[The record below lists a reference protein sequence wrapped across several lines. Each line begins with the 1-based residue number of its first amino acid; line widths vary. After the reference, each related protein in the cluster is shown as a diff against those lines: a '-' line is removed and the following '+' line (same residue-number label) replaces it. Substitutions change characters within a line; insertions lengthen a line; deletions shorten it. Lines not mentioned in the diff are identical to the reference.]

1 MKTIAG
7 LLILLVVSFQ
17 VAGQVQGQRGQTY
30 TAPWDIPALEDPY
43 FFEPY
48 FDTIYIHDTVYVTN
62 ADAFLKK
69 YYKGK
74 VNLNDLIKNQKILDS
89 ILQDLSKVSGKE
101 LFYNYFGNHRY
112 PRALSNSISIK
123 EFSLGEDLQF
133 QKRFQEK
140 AYGGSGNLND
150 GLLFRFN
157 GASRTNRFLTNE
169 EVVIRAISYIFTAL
183 QQDSSKIKTISLYFP
198 DFNFK
203 EKRAMAQFTKS
214 IRRVMDASKYPT
226 ITNMKLKV
234 FFHEPKDRKIIGEDF
249 MYALTLMADDVI
261 LLDPTNIMDDYYVK
275 GDPFTWSEIEN
286 LSLFTQ
292 INSHFYLAKYSTGD
306 TASYKGTLSNFSINS
321 IRPVVM
327 GDNPDNNWESY
338 LWFLIGLVFLIVLI
352 ILLYL
357 LYPPFSYLM
366 NQNMGIILASA
377 IIFALEFFILVAA
390 LFNYMCTE
398 DDEISSSK
406 NSWILFCM
414 PILMVVV
421 LPLMRQFTRNKK
433 LP

>member
-1 MKTIAG
+1 MMKYIAG
-7 LLILLVVSFQ
+7 LLLVFVIVFQ
-17 VAGQVQGQRGQTY
+17 SAGQGQRGQTY
-30 TAPWDIPALEDPY
+30 VAPWDIPALEDPY

-48 FDTIYIHDTVYVTN
+48 FDTIYLHDTVYVSN

-74 VNLNDLIKNQKILDS
+74 ITLNELIKNQKILDS

-101 LFYNYFGNHRY
+101 LFYNYFGNQRY

-123 EFSLGEDLQF
+123 EYSLGENLQF
-133 QKRFQEK
+133 RQRFQEK
-140 AYGGSGNLND
+140 EYGGAGYLND
-150 GLLFRFN
+150 GLLFRIN
-157 GASRTNRFLTNE
+157 GASRTNRFLTNQE
-169 EVVIRAISYIFTAL
+169 AVIRAISYIFTAL
-183 QQDSSKIKTISLYFP
+183 QPDSSKIKTISLYFP

-203 EKRAMAQFTKS
+203 EKRAMAQFAKS
-214 IRRVMDASKYPT
+214 IRRVMDASKYAT
-226 ITNMKLKV
+226 IRNMKLKL
-234 FFHEPKDRKIIGEDF
+234 FFHEPKDRGVIGDDF
-249 MYALTLMADDVI
+249 MYALILMADDVI

-275 GDPFTWSEIEN
+275 GDPFSYSEIQD

-292 INSHFYLAKYSTGD
+292 INSHFYLARFSTGD
-306 TASYKGTLSNFSINS
+306 TASYQGTLTNFSVNS

-327 GDNPDNNWESY
+327 GDSPDNTWESY
-338 LWFLIGLVFLIVLI
+338 LWFLIGLVTLVLLIVG
-352 ILLYL
+352 LYL
-357 LYPPFSYLM
+357 LYPPFSYLL

-377 IIFALEFFILVAA
+377 VIFAIEFFMLVGA

-406 NSWILFCM
+406 NTWLLFCM

-421 LPLMRQFTRNKK
+421 LPLMRQFMRNRK

>member
-1 MKTIAG
+1 MKFITQ
-7 LLILLVVSFQ
+7 LFVLFLVVFQ
-17 VAGQVQGQRGQTY
+17 ASGQGKRGQTY
-30 TAPWDIPALEDPY
+30 VAPWDIPALEDPY

-48 FDTIYIHDTVYVTN
+48 FDTIYIHDTVYISN

-74 VNLNDLIKNQKILDS
+74 ITLNELMKNQKILDS
-89 ILQDLSKVSGKE
+89 ILKNLSKVSGKE

-112 PRALSNSISIK
+112 PKALSNSISIK
-123 EFSLGEDLQF
+123 EYSLGENLQF
-133 QKRFQEK
+133 RQRFKDES
-140 AYGGSGNLND
+140 YGAWGNLND
-150 GLLFRFN
+150 GLLFRFT
-157 GASRTNRFLTNE
+157 GASRTNRFLNNQE
-169 EVVIRAISYIFTAL
+169 AVIRAISYIFTAL
-183 QQDSSKIKTISLYFP
+183 QTDSSKVHTISLYFP

-214 IRRVMDASKYPT
+214 MRRVMDASRYPT
-226 ITNMKLKV
+226 IRNMKLKV
-234 FFHEPKDRKIIGEDF
+234 FFHEPKDPDIIGEDF
-249 MYALTLMADDVI
+249 MYALILMADDVI

-275 GDPFTWSEIEN
+275 GDPFSYSEIQD
-286 LSLFTQ
+286 LSLLTQ
-292 INSHFYLAKYSTGD
+292 IKSHFYLAKFSNGD
-306 TASYKGTLSNFSINS
+306 TTSYKNTLTNFSVNS

-327 GDNPDNNWESY
+327 GDNPDNTWESY
-338 LWFLIGLVFLIVLI
+338 LWFLIGLISLIAI
-352 ILLYL
+352 IVGLYL
-357 LYPPFSYLM
+357 LYPPFSYLL

-377 IIFALEFFILVAA
+377 VIFALEFFMLVGA

-406 NSWILFCM
+406 NTWILFCM

-421 LPLMRQFTRNKK
+421 LPLMRQFMRNKK

>member
-1 MKTIAG
+1 MKYITG
-7 LLILLVVSFQ
+7 LLILFVVAFQ
-17 VAGQVQGQRGQTY
+17 ATGQGQQRGQTY
-30 TAPWDIPALEDPY
+30 IAPWDIPALEDPY

-48 FDTIYIHDTVYVTN
+48 FDTIYIHDTVYVSN

-74 VNLNDLIKNQKILDS
+74 ITLNDLVKNQQILDS
-89 ILQDLSKVSGKE
+89 VLKDLNKVSGKE

-112 PRALSNSISIK
+112 PRALSNSISIR
-123 EFSLGEDLQF
+123 EFSLGDNLQF
-133 QKRFQEK
+133 KQRFQEK
-140 AYGGSGNLND
+140 GYGAAGNLND

-157 GASRTNRFLTNE
+157 GASRTNRFLNNE
-169 EVVIRAISYIFTAL
+169 EAVIRAISYIFTAL
-183 QQDSSKIKTISLYFP
+183 QPDSSKIKTISLYFP

-203 EKRAMAQFTKS
+203 EKRAMAQFAKS

-226 ITNMKLKV
+226 IKNMKLKM
-234 FFHEPKDRKIIGEDF
+234 FFHEPKDRETIGEDF
-249 MYALTLMADDVI
+249 MYALILMADDVI

-275 GDPFTWSEIEN
+275 GDPFSYSEIQD

-292 INSHFYLAKYSTGD
+292 INSHFYLAKFSTGD
-306 TASYKGTLSNFSINS
+306 TASYINTLSNFSVKD
-321 IRPVVM
+321 IRPIVM

-338 LWFLIGLVFLIVLI
+338 LWFLIGLVFLIMMIL
-352 ILLYL
+352 LLYL
-357 LYPPFSYLM
+357 FYPPFSYLL

-377 IIFALEFFILVAA
+377 IIFAIEFFILLAA

-406 NSWILFCM
+406 NTWILFCM
-414 PILMVVV
+414 PIMMVVV

>member
-1 MKTIAG
+1 MKNYIAG
-7 LLILLVVSFQ
+7 LLFVFAVVFQ
-17 VAGQVQGQRGQTY
+17 SAAQGQRGQTY
-30 TAPWDIPALEDPY
+30 VAPWDIPALEDPY

-48 FDTIYIHDTVYVTN
+48 FDTIYIHDTVYVSN
-62 ADAFLKK
+62 ADTFLKK

-74 VNLNDLIKNQKILDS
+74 ITLNELIKNQKILDS
-89 ILQDLSKVSGKE
+89 VLRDLSKVSGKE

-112 PRALSNSISIK
+112 PRALSNSISIR
-123 EFSLGEDLQF
+123 EFSLGENLQF
-133 QKRFQEK
+133 RQRFQEK
-140 AYGGSGNLND
+140 EYGGAGNLND

-169 EVVIRAISYIFTAL
+169 EAVIRAISYIFTAL
-183 QQDSSKIKTISLYFP
+183 QPDSSKIKTISLYFP

-203 EKRAMAQFTKS
+203 EKRAMAQFVKS

-226 ITNMKLKV
+226 IRNMKLKL
-234 FFHEPKDRKIIGEDF
+234 FFHEPKDRDIIGDDF
-249 MYALTLMADDVI
+249 MYALILMADDVI

-275 GDPFTWSEIEN
+275 GDPFSYSEIQD

-292 INSHFYLAKYSTGD
+292 INSHFYLAKFSTGD
-306 TASYKGTLSNFSINS
+306 TASYIGTLSDFSIKD

-327 GDNPDNNWESY
+327 GDSPDNNWESY
-338 LWFLIGLVFLIVLI
+338 LWFLIGLICLVTVI

-357 LYPPFSYLM
+357 FYPPFSYLL
-366 NQNMGIILASA
+366 NQNMGIVLASA
-377 IIFALEFFILVAA
+377 IILVIEFFILLAA

-406 NSWILFCM
+406 NTWIMFCM

>member
-7 LLILLVVSFQ
+7 ILILLVVSFR
-17 VAGQVQGQRGQTY
+17 VAGQGQRGQTY

-48 FDTIYIHDTVYVTN
+48 FDTIYIHDTVYVSN

-89 ILQDLSKVSGKE
+89 ILTDLSKVSGKE

-123 EFSLGEDLQF
+123 EFSLGENLQF
-133 QKRFQEK
+133 RQRFQENQYRG
-140 AYGGSGNLND
+140 AGNLND

-169 EVVIRAISYIFTAL
+169 DAVIRAISYIFTAL
-183 QQDSSKIKTISLYFP
+183 QADSSKIKTISLYFP

-203 EKRAMAQFTKS
+203 EKRAMAQFAKS
-214 IRRVMDASKYPT
+214 MRRVMDASKYPT
-226 ITNMKLKV
+226 IRNMKLKI
-234 FFHEPKDRKIIGEDF
+234 FFHEPKDREIIGEDF
-249 MYALTLMADDVI
+249 MYALILMADDVI

-275 GDPFTWSEIEN
+275 GDPFSYSEIQD

-292 INSHFYLAKYSTGD
+292 INSHFYLAKFSTGD
-306 TASYKGTLSNFSINS
+306 TAYYNGTLSNFSIKD
-321 IRPVVM
+321 IRPIVM

-338 LWFLIGLVFLIVLI
+338 LWFLIGLILLIFLI

-357 LYPPFSYLM
+357 FYPPFSYLL
-366 NQNMGIILASA
+366 NQNLGIILASA
-377 IIFALEFFILVAA
+377 IIFAIEFFILLAA

-406 NSWILFCM
+406 NTWILFCM